1 MKKVPAIVTLII
13 ASMLFALPMSSG
25 AAATQ
30 DKPLKIKKKEP
41 IGGVG
46 GRCRNIGGGLSVI
59 LSVEFL
65 DTGKIGRVAITKASG
80 CEYFDNRALT
90 VARKIQFTPQVKAGK
105 PVTTTRRVDYYVNV
119 H

>member
-1 MKKVPAIVTLII
+1 MKKVPAILTLII
-13 ASMLFALPMSSG
+13 ASMVFAFPMSSG
-25 AAATQ
+25 TAAGQ
-30 DKPLKIKKKEP
+30 DEPLKIKKKEP
-41 IGGVG
+41 IGPVAD
-46 GRCRNIGGGLSVI
+46 RCRNIGGGLSVI

-65 DTGKIGRVAITKASG
+65 GTGKIGKVSITKASG
-80 CEYFDNRALT
+80 CGYFDDRALT

>member
-13 ASMLFALPMSSG
+13 ASMLFAFPVSSG
-25 AAATQ
+25 ATVFQ
-30 DKPLKIKKKEP
+30 DKPLKINKKEP
-41 IGGVG
+41 VGGLG
-46 GRCRNIGGGLSVI
+46 GRCRNIGDSLSVI

-65 DTGKIGRVAITKASG
+65 DTGKIGRVSITKASG

-90 VARKIQFTPQVKAGK
+90 VARKIQFTPQVRAGK